1 MFSKWLA
8 DIIIRNSNWSEKD
21 KVIAKYGL
29 VKIFAILEDLIFT
42 ILIGSLFGIMWESI
56 IFHISFMSLRMYAG
70 GCHSRTE
77 LRCKIHSALLT
88 IVSIISIKW
97 IPGGN
102 EVSYLVILIISIII
116 VFISPVESKNKPLS
130 KKEKEINQ
138 KKTMFVLVFLNMSA
152 IIALF
157 FKKNLGV
164 KIFMVVV
171 CEVCILMTV
180 GKVENRKE
188 K

>member
-138 KKTMFVLVFLNMSA
+138 KKNNVCLG
-152 IIALF
+152 F
-157 FKKNLGV
+157 FEYVGNYCAFFQKKFG
-164 KIFMVVV
+164 
-171 CEVCILMTV
+171 
-180 GKVENRKE
+180 G
-188 K
+188 